1 MASSKNFKA
10 NQAEPLE
17 KKLGKAAEKL
27 QAIKSDHTGVDPEDK
42 DEYKAEN
49 VYFVP
54 TKTRWPYLVAKARQ
68 PDIGLCG
75 NEATKAPFLTTLTKM
90 KSNTKQV
97 CILEKLRDTPL
108 LTLKNGEVR
117 VA

>member
-1 MASSKNFKA
+1 
-10 NQAEPLE
+10 
-17 KKLGKAAEKL
+17 
-27 QAIKSDHTGVDPEDK
+27 
-42 DEYKAEN
+42 
-49 VYFVP
+49 VP

-97 CILEKLRDTPL
+97 CILEKLRDTSLPKL
-108 LTLKNGEVR
+108 MSDEAR
-117 VA
+117 VKYEQ